1 MAEKVTLAEAKALG
15 FNSTKGITKEGGMYK
30 FDTSLAPERSGFGSV
45 GVAAPGQVQM
55 TPYFGDVTGAYRLTQ
70 EQFGGA
76 YKAGAG
82 TKNSDE
88 LLRIMRQNEI
98 KGLVDSGMSVAD
110 ATAQIDGTSKAGGAG
125 GASGSAGVSGA
136 SLEAQGAARSA
147 YALLLSEFSRYG
159 LEALVTPLQD
169 LIKQG
174 LSGAEFQI
182 ALRNTD
188 AYQKRFVA
196 NTDRIKKGLTAL
208 SPGEYLALEDG
219 YQSLMRNY
227 GLPASYYTKDSLG
240 TQAGFNKL
248 IANDVSAVELEDR
261 IVTAQKRVLD
271 AAPEV
276 TTALR
281 QFYPNINNSEILA
294 YTLDPENALTE
305 IKRKIT
311 AAEIGGAAIS
321 AGLKTS
327 LTDAEY
333 LRRYGVT
340 AESAKQGY
348 EAIGGGLERGRQLA
362 SIYQQPDYTQAIA
375 EEEVFNLPGQTESQQ
390 KRKKIIGLE
399 KAEFG
404 GQTGV
409 SSGALSQNRAGSY

>member
-1 MAEKVTLAEAKALG
+1 MAEKFNVKLSELSPTNKSVIELNAASEGISAQEYLTRRGGVNPVTGMYGDSFNPAFNLTDAEYKAAIAGKVGAAQGAAVNAAQQEKVSKLPGAVKGTDGLFYASESDARQSCALG
-15 FNSTKGITKEGGMYK
+15 
-30 FDTSLAPERSGFGSV
+30 R
-45 GVAAPGQVQM
+45 
-55 TPYFGDVTGAYRLTQ
+55 
-70 EQFGGA
+70 
-76 YKAGAG
+76 
-82 TKNSDE
+82 
-88 LLRIMRQNEI
+88 
-98 KGLVDSGMSVAD
+98 
-110 ATAQIDGTSKAGGAG
+110 AGGAG
-125 GASGSAGVSGA
+125 GASGSAGVGGP
-136 SLEAQGAARSA
+136 SLESQGAARSA
-147 YALLLSEFSRYG
+147 YALLLSEFTRYG

-174 LSGAEFQI
+174 ISGPEFQI

-188 AYQKRFVA
+188 AYQKRFAA

-208 SPGEYLALEDG
+208 SPAEYLALEDG
-219 YQSLMRNY
+219 YQNLMRNY
-227 GLPASYYTKDSLG
+227 GLPASFYAKDSLG

-276 TTALR
+276 MTALKR
-281 QFYPNINNSEILA
+281 FYPDIKNGEILA
-294 YTLDPENALTE
+294 YTLDPEKGLAD

-311 AAEIGGAAIS
+311 AAEIGGAALA
-321 AGLKTS
+321 AGLDTS

-340 AESAKQGY
+340 AETARAGFGT
-348 EAIGGGLERGRQLA
+348 IGGGLERGRQLA
-362 SIYQQPDYTQAIA
+362 SIYQQPDYTQAVA

-399 KAEFG
+399 KATFG
-404 GQTGV
+404 GQTGIT
-409 SSGALSQNRAGSY
+409 SGALSRDRAGSY

>member
-1 MAEKVTLAEAKALG
+1 MAEKFNVKLSELSPANKSVIEVNAASEGISPQEYLTRRGGVNPVTNMYGDSFNPMLDLTDAEYKAALAGKTGIAQGQAINAATEAKRQKFLAESGTAFKAPDG
-15 FNSTKGITKEGGMYK
+15 KFYK
-30 FDTSLAPERSGFGSV
+30 SERE
-45 GVAAPGQVQM
+45 
-55 TPYFGDVTGAYRLTQ
+55 YR
-70 EQFGGA
+70 EIANRGGA
-76 YKAGAG
+76 
-82 TKNSDE
+82 
-88 LLRIMRQNEI
+88 
-98 KGLVDSGMSVAD
+98 V
-110 ATAQIDGTSKAGGAG
+110 
-125 GASGSAGVSGA
+125 GASGSAGVGGP
-136 SLEAQGAARSA
+136 SLESQSETRSA

-174 LSGAEFQI
+174 LSGPEFQI

-188 AYQKRFVA
+188 AYQKRFA
-196 NTDRIKKGLTAL
+196 GNTERIKKGLVAL
-208 SPGEYLALEDG
+208 SPGEYLALEDQ
-219 YQSLMRNY
+219 YQNIMRNY
-227 GLPASYYTKDSLG
+227 GLPASYYTKDSIG

-248 IANDVSAVELEDR
+248 IANDVSAVELEER
-261 IVTAQKRVLD
+261 VLTAQKRVLD

-276 TTALR
+276 MTALKR
-281 QFYPNINNSEILA
+281 FYPDIKNGEILA
-294 YTLDPENALTE
+294 YTLDPEKGLE
-305 IKRKIT
+305 DIRKKVT
-311 AAEIGGAAIS
+311 AAEIGGAALA
-321 AGLKTS
+321 AGLGTS

-340 AESAKQGY
+340 AETARAGFG
-348 EAIGGGLERGRQLA
+348 AIGGGLERGRQLA
-362 SIYQQPDYTQAIA
+362 SIYQQPDYTQAVA